1 MTNFAIG
8 FCLLPQVILYTQ
20 VPENQKFSVDANQG
34 FLKVV
39 LILVEAKCNLHQKI
53 Q

>member
-1 MTNFAIG
+1 
-8 FCLLPQVILYTQ
+8 LYTQ

-39 LILVEAKCNLHQKI
+39 LI
-53 Q
+53 

>member
-39 LILVEAKCNLHQKI
+39 LI
-53 Q
+53 